1 MCFFIYLFSP
11 LIGAV
16 LSNQP
21 IVCRNEDAP
30 SNRRSLIHMILLL
43 ITSSTASNV
52 SDTGA
57 TLGGS
62 KMSEATTNISN
73 AETVNEAAVAEPAF
87 VNVYGSAGGGGGG
100 GSENAHSSFASLST
114 TTNLT
119 SANASWAESEAVD

>member
-1 MCFFIYLFSP
+1 
-11 LIGAV
+11 
-16 LSNQP
+16 
-21 IVCRNEDAP
+21 
-30 SNRRSLIHMILLL
+30 MILLL

>member
-1 MCFFIYLFSP
+1 
-11 LIGAV
+11 
-16 LSNQP
+16 
-21 IVCRNEDAP
+21 
-30 SNRRSLIHMILLL
+30 MILLL

-100 GSENAHSSFASLST
+100 GGSENAHSSFASLST